1 MGETLALFKTSFNK
15 SLSVET
21 RPERLTGEA
30 GAVLLREIMERL
42 GVIEW
47 LDERL
52 HDPRN
57 PDLITYRLSTLLRS
71 TLGLLGQGWRDQDD
85 ADALRHDAAMRL
97 ATSEARGTTPLDDGN
112 HLASQPT
119 MSRLVAALSTAGNR
133 RTLRRAIMV
142 LAGRRLRAMRGGHRQ
157 RYLTIDIDS
166 LPIEVHGSQPGSA
179 WNGHYHRRMYHPLV
193 ATVAGSGDI
202 IDARLR
208 AGNVHTAEGGL
219 EFILDVVERAE
230 EALCQVALVRIDAGF
245 PAEDLLCGLELGGTP
260 YIARMRNNKVLA
272 RMAGPYLKRPP
283 GRPPQE
289 PRMWFHE
296 MTYKAGS
303 WSKERRV
310 VLVVQDKP
318 GELLLHYFW
327 LITSID
333 AGTVPAA
340 ELLERYRERGSAEAH
355 MGELMD
361 VLDPALSSAPRGK
374 SHYRENRLAE
384 HGSPIDAFAH
394 NETILLLN
402 ILAYELV
409 HAGRCLMEAATGEG
423 WSLRRFGERV
433 LRAAG
438 RITVSARRVTMV
450 IGEAFARYWRRL
462 VPRLQRLAWADP

>member
-15 SLSVET
+15 SLSIVS
-21 RPERLTGEA
+21 RPDRLTGEA
-30 GAVLLREIMERL
+30 GAVILRELMERS

-47 LDERL
+47 LDARL
-52 HDPRN
+52 HDPRK
-57 PDLITYRLSTLLRS
+57 PELITYRLSTLLRS
-71 TLGLLGQGWRDQDD
+71 TLALLGQGWRDQDD

-97 ATSEARGTTPLDDGN
+97 ATSDGRGTAPLDDGN

-119 MSRLVAALSTAGNR
+119 MSRLIAALSTAGNR

-142 LAGRRLRAMRGGHRQ
+142 LAGRRFRAMRGGHRQ
-157 RYLTIDIDS
+157 RCLSIDIDS
-166 LPIEVHGSQPGSA
+166 LPIGVHGNQPGSA
-179 WNGHYHRRMYHPLV
+179 WNGHYHQRMYHPLIASV
-193 ATVAGSGDI
+193 AQTGDLL
-202 IDARLR
+202 DARLR
-208 AGNVHTAEGGL
+208 AGNAHTAEGGL

-230 EALCQVALVRIDAGF
+230 EEMCQIALVRIDAGF
-245 PAEDLLCGLELGGTP
+245 PEEILLSGLERNGTP
-260 YIARMRNNKVLA
+260 YIARLRDNKALA
-272 RMAGPYLKRPP
+272 RMARPYLRRPK
-283 GRPPQE
+283 GRPPEE

-296 MTYKAGS
+296 MTYQAGS

-310 VLVVQDKP
+310 VLVVQEKP

-327 LITSID
+327 LITSIVAD
-333 AGTVPAA
+333 IVPAA
-340 ELLERYRERGSAEAH
+340 DLLERYRERGSAEHH

-374 SHYRENRLAE
+374 SHYRENRLPQRE
-384 HGSPIDAFAH
+384 SSIDAFAH

-409 HAGRCLMEAATGEG
+409 HAGRCLMEVATGDG

-433 LRAAG
+433 LHAAA
-438 RITVSARRVTMV
+438 RITVSGRRVTMV

-462 VPRLQRLAWADP
+462 VPRLERMAWAEP

>member
-1 MGETLALFKTSFNK
+1 
-15 SLSVET
+15 
-21 RPERLTGEA
+21 
-30 GAVLLREIMERL
+30 
-42 GVIEW
+42 
-47 LDERL
+47 
-52 HDPRN
+52 
-57 PDLITYRLSTLLRS
+57 
-71 TLGLLGQGWRDQDD
+71 
-85 ADALRHDAAMRL
+85 
-97 ATSEARGTTPLDDGN
+97 
-112 HLASQPT
+112 
-119 MSRLVAALSTAGNR
+119 
-133 RTLRRAIMV
+133 
-142 LAGRRLRAMRGGHRQ
+142 MRGGHRQ

-179 WNGHYHRRMYHPLV
+179 WNGHYHRRTYHPLV

-402 ILAYELV
+402 ILAYEFV
-409 HAGRCLMEAATGEG
+409 HAGRCLMEAATGDG
-423 WSLRRFGERV
+423 WSLRRFRERV

-438 RITVSARRVTMV
+438 RITVSGRRVTMV

-462 VPRLQRLAWADP
+462 VPRLERLAWVEP